1 MAFDWKEFLELAR
14 ILGRDAEG
22 SGHRE
27 AFLRSALGRAY
38 YAAFCHARNYAR
50 DYPWA
55 SVRDTTAMIMEP
67 FAKS

>member
-38 YAAFCHARNYAR
+38 LRHSATPATTQETT
-50 DYPWA
+50 WA